1 MGHQNIGRLHQVL
14 KPDQPLRPGL
24 GPARHSS
31 RNAIDRFSRIGLH
44 RQQKRLLRQNRAGRH
59 IKENGADLKAGMGL
73 GLQPRGFGVENQQ

>member
-1 MGHQNIGRLHQVL
+1 MLIHRPAQRL
-14 KPDQPLRPGL
+14 DRTTGDRRPRS
-24 GPARHSS
+24 ARHSS